1 MWESEPVSDRMC
13 VSVSLL
19 VSDRMCVSLRE

>member
-1 MWESEPVSDRMC
+1 MR

-19 VSDRMCVSLRE
+19 VSLLVSLCPFPCCLRDPSPV